1 MNPELVIGLGRVRE
15 AEQILKL
22 QYLCFQGEA
31 ALYDHYGLA
40 PLTQTLQA
48 LLEEYD
54 THVILV
60 ARLGHEVVGS
70 VRGRVVGAT
79 CEIGRLMVHPR
90 LQGSGLG
97 TRLMQAMEDAVPNVL
112 WYELFTGHRSEHN
125 LRLYRRLGYRELWT
139 EEVSPSL
146 QLIYLRKAA
155 GGG

>member
-1 MNPELVIGLGRVRE
+1 MNAEPAIGLARVRE

-31 ALYDHYGLA
+31 ALYEDYGLA
-40 PLTQTLQA
+40 PLTQTLQD

-54 THVILV
+54 THIILV

-79 CEIGRLMVHPR
+79 CEISRLIVHPR
-90 LQGSGLG
+90 LQRSGLG
-97 TRLMQAMEDAVPNVL
+97 TRLVQALEEAVPDVL

-125 LRLYRRLGYRELWT
+125 LRLYRRLGYRELRT
-139 EEVSPSL
+139 EEVSSAL
-146 QLIYLRKAA
+146 RLIYLRKAA
-155 GGG
+155 GGD